1 MTTLDAVR
9 QPHATYIRQVHGTLG
24 GQQADA
30 RLYRLEPA
38 LQTEGGREA
47 RYVVVSGIDESYGEL
62 ARFCETYIFEAN
74 VEGHVE
80 SFRDLPGSFQGE
92 VNHEEALAR
101 AGYELILGMPRQ
113 RRG

>member
-1 MTTLDAVR
+1 MTTFDAEQ
-9 QPHATYIRQVHGTLG
+9 QPHATYIRQVRGKLG
-24 GQQADA
+24 GQTDA

-38 LQTEGGREA
+38 LQTEDGREA
-47 RYVVVSGIDESYGEL
+47 RYVVVSAIDESYVEL

-74 VEGHVE
+74 VEGHVQNYRE
-80 SFRDLPGSFQGE
+80 LPGSFQGE

-101 AGYELILGMPRQ
+101 AGYELILGMPEQ